1 MQELSSLVSA
11 VVGDTAVGVTDGE
24 RQAAAGRA
32 EIQESLDAAPEELVS
47 EADVD
52 RALRRV
58 APPLEAPPTG
68 LLYEALPPMSVE
80 RYLESWTP
88 GDSAVRRGEVYLHPR
103 FVEDADATPYEAVE
117 SAFDVTVDSQDL
129 AVRGGV
135 PFLTDTATARIRS
148 AVATS
153 LGRDRQAALSALAES
168 GVPRPV
174 VEDLDVD
181 VKVAYGEGLRVRP
194 VDPAGDDLVPE
205 AVGSVGAKI
214 HFNTVEV
221 S

>member
-1 MQELSSLVSA
+1 MIARSPLLVTSPEAPSLPASPERSPVGAWVPVACGRSA
-11 VVGDTAVGVTDGE
+11 STFVACSYPPPSPLPT
-24 RQAAAGRA
+24 
-32 EIQESLDAAPEELVS
+32 S
-47 EADVD
+47 
-52 RALRRV
+52 